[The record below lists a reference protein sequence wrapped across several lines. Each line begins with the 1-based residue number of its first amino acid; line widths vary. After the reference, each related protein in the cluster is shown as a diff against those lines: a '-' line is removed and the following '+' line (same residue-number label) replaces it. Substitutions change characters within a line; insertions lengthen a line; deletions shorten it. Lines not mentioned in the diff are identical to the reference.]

1 MDIGTIAAAAT
12 PILIKGVETFSQ
24 KLGEKASEEIDG
36 LYQKIRARLSGDSY
50 AEQTLTR
57 AKQMPE
63 SKGRQAA
70 LEEVIAEKMN
80 EDPDFAENVRQLV
93 EKATASGGGNVI
105 SYGERS
111 VAIGRD
117 AKGNTI
123 ITGDN
128 NAVSDK
134 KPSSD

>member
-1 MDIGTIAAAAT
+1 MDIGTIAAAAI

-24 KLGEKASEEIDG
+24 KLGEKASDG
-36 LYQKIRARLSGDSY
+36 LYQKIRAKLSRDSC
-50 AEQTLTR
+50 AEQTLIR

-70 LEEVIAEKMN
+70 LEEVIAKKMN

-93 EKATASGGGNVI
+93 EKATASGGGYVI

-134 KPSSD
+134 KSSSE